1 MFSRMLSS
9 CSIILNLSLLLW
21 WICRWGNWSENLE
34 KSRSV
39 QFLPDGVLCSQVERV
54 GRPPGRLLCL
64 WTSQWGRR
72 TFYDHLTKNILYLM
86 NLRLFSK
93 SSDVFWTLRRK
104 GRTILPGQKAI
115 GPRSSA
121 QASILWK
128 AERHVW
134 HSCTYFPLF
143 QNTKGCNLCTV
154 LNDSH
159 IFLQQIAHIIL
170 SCTIRLSSSPK
181 WIPWIR
187 SALMN
192 QTPLQERKMAFFLK

>member
-1 MFSRMLSS
+1 MHRIS
-9 CSIILNLSLLLW
+9 LNLSLLLW
-21 WICRWGNWSENLE
+21 WMCRWGNWSANLE

-93 SSDVFWTLRRK
+93 SSDVFGTLRRI
-104 GRTILPGQKAI
+104 GRTILPGEKAI

-159 IFLQQIAHIIL
+159 IFLQQFAHIIL
-170 SCTIRLSSSPK
+170 CTAGVLSSPK
-181 WIPWIR
+181 WIPYEYI
-187 SALMN
+187 
-192 QTPLQERKMAFFLK
+192 